1 MTKII
6 GEIKEEIIVNK
17 INVAIVDDNERMLT
31 LLENI
36 LNEDSDI
43 SVIGKG
49 GDGLQALDLIH
60 KKEPDVV
67 LLDLIMPVSY
77 THLDVYKR
85 QAKKIRREK
94 SNESKRRSREQKR
107 IACMNCPQ
115 KMTD

>member
-60 KKEPDVV
+60 KKEAGLYCDFCHRPGKYYGRCLCSGSE
-67 LLDLIMPVSY
+67 LLY
-77 THLDVYKR
+77 HETF
-85 QAKKIRREK
+85 
-94 SNESKRRSREQKR
+94 
-107 IACMNCPQ
+107 
-115 KMTD
+115 

>member
-1 MTKII
+1 M
-6 GEIKEEIIVNK
+6 NK

-60 KKEPDVV
+60 KKNRMWFFWTLLCRSWTV
-67 LLDLIMPVSY
+67 L
-77 THLDVYKR
+77 R
-85 QAKKIRREK
+85 
-94 SNESKRRSREQKR
+94 
-107 IACMNCPQ
+107 
-115 KMTD
+115 